1 MTFITGEQ
9 LGLLTTP
16 KEPRRQLNDLMN
28 YLDSQNNGCLRV
40 CTLYG
45 MQGTGT
51 TTLLLQAIKKLLMQ
65 GVSAN
70 EIGYFTGMKG
80 DNFDDLYL
88 ELEAHQELSYIFID
102 EIGFFANFL
111 KSGSYLYDT
120 QVRLYG
126 HKVVIAGT
134 NLLALYVAG
143 KRTLYDRCD
152 VIRVPYLSFYEHCRF
167 VLQTDSPSFD
177 HFKEYMKSGGLFQ
190 APADIPDYV
199 QTSITDSIVEL
210 FHEQPENEVFVW
222 LKPESETV
230 DWKGYVNT
238 ALFLSSNYVSNKSFQ
253 MPVSL
258 IQDFEVLDARISK
271 QVARDFKEYFSLN
284 RTDRGYRMKRTE
296 TVALLDFLVDCGVIT
311 VLPNLYKDTE
321 PYKCYVQAPF
331 LRFHFTEKLRKM
343 TDAKIMDEHK
353 PLFGDLLEAA
363 VVSEYQQSHK
373 DANIR
378 FARTHCPPGGELVAE
393 IDLVDLD
400 EKQAFE
406 VKLTDG
412 AGYKGFSLLSERQEL
427 KGFTFTL
434 LEGESCMRHIYQ
446 WGKSL
451 YQNG

>member
-40 CTLYG
+40 CALYG
-45 MQGTGT
+45 LRRTGK

-199 QTSITDSIVEL
+199 QTSIT
-210 FHEQPENEVFVW
+210 
-222 LKPESETV
+222 
-230 DWKGYVNT
+230 
-238 ALFLSSNYVSNKSFQ
+238 
-253 MPVSL
+253 
-258 IQDFEVLDARISK
+258 
-271 QVARDFKEYFSLN
+271 
-284 RTDRGYRMKRTE
+284 
-296 TVALLDFLVDCGVIT
+296 
-311 VLPNLYKDTE
+311 
-321 PYKCYVQAPF
+321 
-331 LRFHFTEKLRKM
+331 RFHRGAVPRTARK
-343 TDAKIMDEHK
+343 
-353 PLFGDLLEAA
+353 
-363 VVSEYQQSHK
+363 
-373 DANIR
+373 
-378 FARTHCPPGGELVAE
+378 
-393 IDLVDLD
+393 
-400 EKQAFE
+400 
-406 VKLTDG
+406 
-412 AGYKGFSLLSERQEL
+412 
-427 KGFTFTL
+427 
-434 LEGESCMRHIYQ
+434 
-446 WGKSL
+446 
-451 YQNG
+451 